1 MRVRVR
7 TDEKRRQ
14 IVEVAA
20 ELFQE
25 QGYDRTSMSQISERL
40 GGSKATLYG
49 YFKSKEELLL
59 AVLDIDVNEQADQ
72 LMATFIASPTLRDA
86 FVFLGVAYMERRL
99 SPRPIALC
107 RIVAS
112 QPEDSGIGHEF
123 YENVLSIAWQRL
135 CNRIRIMMDEGLLI
149 KANPWIAAMHWK
161 GMVDGDQFER
171 RMLGAAAAADPKE
184 IRIMAEAAADGFIK
198 LYGVA
203 GEKTGREKL
212 RGPAGLVPLTERF
225 TVHGSKPLKLSK
237 PSKVKAK
244 GGARSGVRTPPK
256 GS

>member
-1 MRVRVR
+1 MRVR

-59 AVLDIDVNEQADQ
+59 AVLDIDVSEQADQ
-72 LMATFIASPTLRDA
+72 LMSMFIAAPNLREA
-86 FVFLGVAYMERRL
+86 FVFLGKAYMERRL
-99 SPRPIALC
+99 AARPVALC
-107 RIVAS
+107 RIVAA
-112 QPEDSGIGHEF
+112 QPDDSGIGAVF

-135 CNRIRIMMDEGLLI
+135 CNRIQIMMDEGLLV
-149 KANPWIAAMHWK
+149 KANPWIAAMQWK

-171 RMLGAAAAADPKE
+171 RIMGAADAGDPKE
-184 IRIMAEAAADGFIK
+184 IKIMAEAAADAFIK
-198 LYGVA
+198 LYGVD
-203 GEKTGREKL
+203 GEKTGKEKL
-212 RGPAGLVPLTERF
+212 RGPLGLAPLTERF
-225 TVHGSKPLKLSK
+225 GVHGSKPLKLAK
-237 PSKVKAK
+237 PLKAK
-244 GGARSGVRTPPK
+244 KKGGVRSGVRTPPK